1 MAVVSSQGQVQI
13 SWPASVS
20 GYALVSADAATASSW
35 LAVTNVPVLQGAR
48 QTVTVPV
55 EPAATR
61 FFRLK
66 RE

>member
-1 MAVVSSQGQVQI
+1 MARRTAG
-13 SWPASVS
+13 VS
-20 GYALVSADAATASSW
+20 GYSLVAADAATASSW
-35 LAVTNVPVLQGAR
+35 LAVTNAPVLQGAR
-48 QTVTVPV
+48 RTVTVPA